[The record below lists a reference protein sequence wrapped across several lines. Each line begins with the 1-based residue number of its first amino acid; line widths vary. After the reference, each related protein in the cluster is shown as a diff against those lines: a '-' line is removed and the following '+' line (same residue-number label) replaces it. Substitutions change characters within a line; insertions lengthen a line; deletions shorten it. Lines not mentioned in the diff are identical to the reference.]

1 MRQSITKKQWDEL
14 NKKEVEKFTIAMKW
28 GDYGD
33 IVYWEFVNIGILIE
47 FLGDDLEEIS
57 RVINPNLLSKKPIK
71 VLKSWWLALKDLDEM
86 RFKKKELI
94 DALWESCKYKLRSGN

>member
-1 MRQSITKKQWDEL
+1 MKQLITKKQWDEL
-14 NKKEVEKFTIAMKW
+14 DADKKMTLVGAMGW
-28 GDYGD
+28 DSYD
-33 IVYWEFVNIGILIE
+33 ETSYTYWEFVNIGQLIE

-57 RVINPNLLSKKPIK
+57 RVINPSLLSKKPIK

-94 DALWESCKYKLRSGN
+94 DALWEAVKYKLRG